1 MDSLNVQVNDQLN
14 KQFSGK
20 TKKFFTGPKIIFLI
34 LGLVLLIE
42 VIYAVRVL
50 TSNSPPP
57 LPQKT
62 TVQPPV
68 GKISL
73 NAPKTSYKI
82 NEAVP
87 VSVLIDTAGYA
98 VGGVDLIVR
107 FDPKILEASVS
118 GLVKGTILEEY
129 PAMSVDSVKGLISI
143 SGISSTQNGFTG
155 KGQFATLNLR
165 AKASGKTSLTIDF
178 NGKGQTAD
186 SNLVESATS
195 KDILETVNNLE
206 VNVQ

>member
-50 TSNSPPP
+50 TSNSPSP

-62 TVQPPV
+62 TVQSA

-73 NAPKTSYKI
+73 NAPKVSYGVK
-82 NEAVP
+82 EAVP
-87 VSVLIDTAGYA
+87 VSVVIDTAGY
-98 VGGVDLIVR
+98 VVEGVDLIVH

-129 PAMSVDSVKGLISI
+129 PAMSVDSAKGLISI

-165 AKASGKTSLTIDF
+165 AKAPGKTSLTIDF
-178 NGKGQTAD
+178 KGKGQTAD